1 MVMKMAKVVSMLSP
15 QKLAYPATLTMVR
28 VTVKRTMAE
37 VTKRA
42 IRTRVQMKTTANAIR
57 VFLVSSEV
65 MMSVE

>member
-1 MVMKMAKVVSMLSP
+1 MAKRVSMLSP
-15 QKLAYPATLTMVR
+15 QKLEKPATLTMVR

-37 VTKRA
+37 VTKCA

-65 MMSVE
+65 MMSVVR